1 MARHPLALRLVQ
13 SDSRR
18 KVTFNKRRASLF
30 KKAMELG
37 VLTNARV
44 AVCVWSEDGE
54 LSVFGN
60 ESDPTGMVLAAA
72 SESVDGALV
81 YRISD
86 DQHDQQIVLIDTG
99 SDEENDM
106 ATQHI
111 EHEAAGEQGVQ
122 RSARSTRATR
132 RSHDRGDATPSSPP
146 VRRMRSSTMRR
157 RRVGTPRPHGL
168 DDELKHPPPPQAVAM
183 PIVEQQLAQPARSSP
198 PPPLVL
204 PAEVLAQAALVHGT
218 LLMPFGRDS
227 GSFPL
232 GMGAQYC
239 FGEWTPNGFQ
249 FDGGSAGG
257 VNPFSAQPCQ
267 HQLQL
272 QHSASPSDSLD
283 ALLAV
288 SAAMSQPQ
296 WQSSAG

>member
-37 VLTNARV
+37 VLTHARV

-60 ESDPTGMVLAAA
+60 ESDPTTMVFAAA

-86 DQHDQQIVLIDTG
+86 EQQIVLIDNG

-106 ATQHI
+106 AAEHI
-111 EHEAAGEQGVQ
+111 KQEAAVQGVH

-132 RSHDRGDATPSSPP
+132 RSHDRGDAAPSSPP
-146 VRRMRSSTMRR
+146 ARRMRSSTMRR
-157 RRVGTPRPHGL
+157 RRVGTPRPHGM
-168 DDELKHPPPPQAVAM
+168 DDESKHAPPPQQAQAVAM
-183 PIVEQQLAQPARSSP
+183 PVVEQQFSQPVRSSP
-198 PPPLVL
+198 PPPLSL

-218 LLMPFGRDS
+218 LLMPFGGNS
-227 GSFPL
+227 GSYPL

-249 FDGGSAGG
+249 FDGSSAGG
-257 VNPFSAQPCQ
+257 VHAFSQPY
-267 HQLQL
+267 LL

-288 SAAMSQPQ
+288 SAAMSQP
-296 WQSSAG
+296 WQSSASC